1 MTMDHESDTD
11 ADVRDLRDT
20 HHAYTDDDDNDH
32 DDDDDETLVMMM
44 LMTMIMIIISEC
56 R

>member
-1 MTMDHESDTD
+1 MDHESDTD

-32 DDDDDETLVMMM
+32 DNDDETLVMMM